1 MAYSYTIKED
11 YQNALKLYNNSIQMA
26 EDIGRKNLVGYIY
39 KDMGYH
45 IYLNKMDL
53 DSALYYSNKANLIL
67 DDVGNKHGLSR
78 SLIQIGDIH
87 RIIGDYDKALKNYSA
102 ALKINENEK
111 RFSIGAY
118 YRLGQLY
125 FSNKNYQKALE
136 HLGKYVD
143 LRKEV
148 LDKSPSLSA
157 LTLISLARKNS
168 GKSYE
173 LKVIK
178 ELINEADDI
187 GYSTNFHLYKLFD
200 DFKYLKN
207 AHEKLQNRA
216 DKLEDTFKK
225 KLYNYPI
232 PKLII
237 KYQKNINS

>member
-1 MAYSYTIKED
+1 
-11 YQNALKLYNNSIQMA
+11 MA
-26 EDIGRKNLVGYIY
+26 EDIGRKNLIGYIY

-102 ALKINENEK
+102 ALKINQNEK

-125 FSNKNYQKALE
+125 FSDKNYQKALE

-157 LTLISLARKNS
+157 LTLIALARKNS

-178 ELINEADDI
+178 ELINETDDI
-187 GYSTNFHLYKLFD
+187 GYSTYFRLYKLFD

-207 AHEKLQNRA
+207 ANE
-216 DKLEDTFKK
+216 KLEDRANKLEESSKK
-225 KLYNYPI
+225 KFFNYPI
-232 PKLII
+232 PKQII
-237 KYQKNINS
+237 EYQKNINS